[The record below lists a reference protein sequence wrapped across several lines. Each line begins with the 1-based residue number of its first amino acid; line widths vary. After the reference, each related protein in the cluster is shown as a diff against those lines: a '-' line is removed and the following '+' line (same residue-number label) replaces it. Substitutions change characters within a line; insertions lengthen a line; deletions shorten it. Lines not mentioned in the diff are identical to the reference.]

1 VLERRRAP
9 ATELFRPVDARVPG
23 LEEVGLPGGFPTAA
37 APEVV
42 VRGARVQPG
51 ERCAEPV
58 PQLVTEPDFVGAEA
72 QVHGRR
78 SLARVQITRFGGPTR
93 DRLCQTPPAHPNLGG
108 LYMPVLADADFS
120 VGEFLLWLVW
130 IFLFVVWFWLLIMI
144 FSDIFRRHDIHGGV
158 KTLWVIFVI
167 VLPFLGIFIYL
178 ITQSKG
184 MAERNIAQAQAQQE
198 QLRQIVGT
206 SSADELMKLDQ
217 LKANGSISDD
227 EYQKMRAKVIG

>member
-1 VLERRRAP
+1 
-9 ATELFRPVDARVPG
+9 
-23 LEEVGLPGGFPTAA
+23 
-37 APEVV
+37 
-42 VRGARVQPG
+42 
-51 ERCAEPV
+51 
-58 PQLVTEPDFVGAEA
+58 
-72 QVHGRR
+72 
-78 SLARVQITRFGGPTR
+78 
-93 DRLCQTPPAHPNLGG
+93 
-108 LYMPVLADADFS
+108 MPVLADADFS

-167 VLPFLGIFIYL
+167 VLPFLGIFVYL

-206 SSADELMKLDQ
+206 SSADEIMKLDQ
-217 LKANGSISDD
+217 LKASGSITDE
-227 EYQKMRAKVIG
+227 EYQKMRAKAIG